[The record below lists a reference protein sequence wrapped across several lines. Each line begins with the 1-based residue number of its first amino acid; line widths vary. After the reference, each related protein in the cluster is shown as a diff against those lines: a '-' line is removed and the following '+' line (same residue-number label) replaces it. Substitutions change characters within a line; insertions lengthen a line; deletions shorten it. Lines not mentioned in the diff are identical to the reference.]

1 MLEGAKAIN
10 KNADAM
16 KDRIADDPFGAADP
30 LPPTATD
37 PELEA
42 RILRELAERDAALE
56 G

>member
-1 MLEGAKAIN
+1 MIGAGIHTIPDPVDDILE
-10 KNADAM
+10 
-16 KDRIADDPFGAADP
+16 ADP
-30 LPPTATD
+30 LPPAATD